1 MQTFEPGQSEQP
13 IGVVRTPDHDRR
25 VIIVPGAPIK
35 QCRES
40 SKTKIGKSR
49 KKLVFDNVSVLF
61 ACRCLT

>member
-25 VIIVPGAPIK
+25 VIVAPGAPVK
-35 QCRES
+35 QYRES
-40 SKTKIGKSR
+40 NKTKIGKSR

>member
-25 VIIVPGAPIK
+25 VIVVPGAPVK
-35 QCRES
+35 QRRES
-40 SKTKIGKSR
+40 SKSKLGGIR

-61 ACRCLT
+61 VCRCLT